1 MCGSYEGDGLTTN
14 TESKLAVYIDRWR
27 HRNKNISWTR
37 LFQEAG
43 LAAGTAIPIRSGKEG
58 YQPDFKTLNKLADYM
73 GESRRTLW
81 EQAGYVVDADPQT
94 SNGLN
99 SEEQSLID
107 AYRELDEHSKG
118 IAYELTKSLSKPD

>member
-27 HRNKNISWTR
+27 QRNRNISWTR

-43 LAAGTAIPIRSGKEG
+43 LAAGTAMPIRSGKVG
-58 YQPDFKTLNKLADYM
+58 YQPTFETLNKLADYM

-81 EQAGYVVDADPQT
+81 DQAGYVVDDDQQS
-94 SNGLN
+94 SNSLN

-107 AYRELDEHSKG
+107 AYRQLDEHSRG
-118 IAYELTKSLSKPD
+118 IAYELTKSLIKPD

>member
-27 HRNKNISWTR
+27 QRNRNISWTR

-43 LAAGTAIPIRSGKEG
+43 LAAGTAMPIRSGKVG
-58 YQPDFKTLNKLADYM
+58 YQPTFETLNNLADYM

-81 EQAGYVVDADPQT
+81 DQAGYVVDDDQQS
-94 SNGLN
+94 SNSLN

-107 AYRELDEHSKG
+107 AYRQLDEHSKG
-118 IAYELTKSLSKPD
+118 IAYELTKSLIKPD